1 MNLQQMEYIVAL
13 DKYRHFVLAAEACG
27 VTQPTLSAMIQKL
40 EEELD
45 VKIFS
50 RDRKNIAPT
59 AIGEKIIRQAQI
71 ALNESQRIK
80 ELVSDETG
88 TMKGSLRIGIL
99 PTIAP
104 YLVPDFIHHFREAHP
119 DVDLFIDEKENASL
133 VRELRFGNIDIA
145 ISTLPEDREGILEIP
160 VYIEK
165 FVAYFSSACSQ
176 AQKIIASG
184 SLPAEHM
191 SLWQDLCLQH
201 SFEIKHLAIEGGS
214 NRFES
219 VRNALETIKDSKGLV
234 AIHDGARPLVTK
246 ELIQKGFET
255 AEMCGTAIPAVPVTD
270 SIRQLDRQGSHTVN
284 RESFVAVQTPQIF
297 NLEILQ
303 KAYTADYSPM
313 FTDDASVVE
322 FNGQSVTLYD
332 GSSENIKIT
341 RPIDLKIAETIL
353 IDRK

>member
-80 ELVSDETG
+80 ELVSD
-88 TMKGSLRIGIL
+88 
-99 PTIAP
+99 
-104 YLVPDFIHHFREAHP
+104 FIHHFRSAHP

-165 FVAYFSSACSQ
+165 FVAYFSSGCSQ

-184 SLPAEHM
+184 NLPAEHM
-191 SLWQDLCLQH
+191 WILKEGHCVPNGAMNFCKNKDIGNHIYEAGSIETLVRIVDRNGGYTIIPELHIPFLSDAQKENVVHLNVNPPAQRCISIL
-201 SFEIKHLAIEGGS
+201 IKDDFIRERA
-214 NRFES
+214 
-219 VRNALETIKDSKGLV
+219 VNAVLETFKSIIPSYMMEERLRKHKIKL
-234 AIHDGARPLVTK
+234 R
-246 ELIQKGFET
+246 
-255 AEMCGTAIPAVPVTD
+255 
-270 SIRQLDRQGSHTVN
+270 
-284 RESFVAVQTPQIF
+284 
-297 NLEILQ
+297 
-303 KAYTADYSPM
+303 
-313 FTDDASVVE
+313 
-322 FNGQSVTLYD
+322 
-332 GSSENIKIT
+332 
-341 RPIDLKIAETIL
+341 
-353 IDRK
+353 